1 MSSAGRSF
9 SQWNPESFVRK
20 AESTPSLSG
29 DGGAASSPSREG
41 GRTNPS
47 SQKGRIPEKRR
58 RGEDEAPS
66 RRGETEEPEL
76 FDLSQK
82 LEEVESR
89 ARAEGYEA
97 GYAAGQRQI
106 ADEMAP
112 FRQAWLDWAAQVPD
126 FEERRL
132 EAMAPRMVEILDKA
146 FRRVLGESL
155 SAPEGVRSLLGRLA
169 REYAAGRTADLLVSP
184 DDFQRVTR
192 FDPEFV
198 REMQERGVRV
208 AASPDL
214 SGHRVELRFQD
225 RIVSFDPEEAAG
237 SFRGALSGA
246 LPEVR
251 AVDEEGGDDHDR
263 A

>member
-1 MSSAGRSF
+1 LSSAGRSF

-20 AESTPSLSG
+20 AESTGSPSR
-29 DGGAASSPSREG
+29 DGGRDAPPSREG
-41 GRTNPS
+41 ERTDPSSPKGRTS
-47 SQKGRIPEKRR
+47 EKRS
-58 RGEDEAPS
+58 RGGDESPS
-66 RRGETEEPEL
+66 RGGEPEEPEL

-97 GYAAGQRQI
+97 GYAAGQKQI
-106 ADEMAP
+106 AEEMAP

-132 EAMAPRMVEILDKA
+132 ETMAPKMVAILDRA

-155 SAPEGVRSLLGRLA
+155 SSPEGVRGLLGRLV

-184 DDFQRVTR
+184 EDFQRVTR

-237 SFRGALSGA
+237 SFKGALSGA
-246 LPEVR
+246 LPDVR
-251 AVDEEGGDDHDR
+251 PVDEEGGDDHDR
-263 A
+263 T